1 MPWSTPEGK
10 TETLQLLEQ
19 RWPRGATV
27 LDIGPGAGAM
37 RHLLP
42 AKFVMDCVEIFAPYV
57 ERFRLRDLYR
67 QVIIADVRT
76 WSAVKRYDVA
86 ILGDVL
92 EHMRAEEA
100 DTLLHRLTTMCEH
113 IVVSVPWMYVQGPSE
128 GNEAEV
134 HLQPDLTPEVM
145 AERYPQ
151 LAMKFRG
158 SVVGIYEQIIP
169 SVSLCIPT
177 YARSKLLELAL
188 ASAIETAECYPGPVE
203 ILVLNDCPE
212 QHLRCLD
219 PRVRI
224 VNQPT
229 PYATLGGKRNAL
241 LDLASNGTVAW
252 LDDDDYLLAHHLYK
266 AMRLA
271 LSPQALM
278 GSRVTLWF
286 CGDKGEVTSGA
297 CADTLVKTRQAREV
311 RYKDMDVGE
320 DWDFIERMD
329 KHAGILWDES
339 NDPTYVQRWCNGAWH
354 MSGQGVD
361 LDAVKKFRANA
372 QERFTNGQEPKGDI
386 LLRPETFRT
395 PEVDYGKLAPK
406 IVTDWKLSKGIA

>member
-10 TETLQLLEQ
+10 TETLQLLEK
-19 RWPRGATV
+19 RWPLGATV

-42 AKFVMDCVEIFAPYV
+42 FKFVMDCVEIFAPYV
-57 ERFRLRDLYR
+57 DRFRLRDIYR
-67 QVIIADVRT
+67 EVTIADVRT
-76 WSAVKRYDVA
+76 WPTSKRYDVA

-92 EHMRAEEA
+92 EHLRAEEA
-100 DTLLHRLTTMCEH
+100 DDLLQRLALVCEH

-128 GNEAEV
+128 GNEAEE

-145 AERYPQ
+145 AKRYPRLVMRFQ
-151 LAMKFRG
+151 G
-158 SVVGIYEQIIP
+158 SVVGIYEWIIP
-169 SVSLCIPT
+169 AVSLCIPT
-177 YARSKLLELAL
+177 YARTKLLEIAL
-188 ASAIETAECYPGPVE
+188 TSALEAKSAYPGPVE

-219 PRVRI
+219 ERVRI
-224 VNQPT
+224 VNQSTSCP
-229 PYATLGGKRNAL
+229 TLGAKRNAL
-241 LDLASNGTVAW
+241 LDLASNGMIAW
-252 LDDDDYLLAHHLYK
+252 LDDDDYLLTHHLFK

-271 LSPQALM
+271 SVTQALM

-286 CGDKGEVTSGA
+286 CNGNGEVTSGA
-297 CADTLVKTRQAREV
+297 CADTLVRTKQAREV

-329 KHAGILWDES
+329 KHAGIIWDES

-354 MSGQGVD
+354 MSGQGID
-361 LDAVKKFRANA
+361 PDAVKKFRANA
-372 QERFTNGQEPKGDI
+372 QERFANGQEPRGEV
-386 LLRPETFRT
+386 LLRPEAART
-395 PEVDYGKLAPK
+395 LEVDYNKLAPK
-406 IVTDWKLSKGIA
+406 IVADWKLSKGIA